1 MIHDRNSHEVTKA
14 YANADLYQ
22 RHIQG
27 AFFTNVL
34 LTSVAATTN
43 MKC

>member
-1 MIHDRNSHEVTKA
+1 MIHDRNSNEVTKT

-27 AFFTNVL
+27 ATFMNVL
-34 LTSVAATTN
+34 LTSAAATPYTN
-43 MKC
+43 C